1 MGGKGSWW
9 SQVSHRKLKISI
21 WVASILGDTA
31 KDALLRY
38 FRTTLISTTTYF
50 FFTELEEDSGLI
62 DGEFYFS
69 RSLIPKISMK
79 PLQVGDNV
87 QYKGG

>member
-1 MGGKGSWW
+1 
-9 SQVSHRKLKISI
+9 
-21 WVASILGDTA
+21 
-31 KDALLRY
+31 
-38 FRTTLISTTTYF
+38 
-50 FFTELEEDSGLI
+50 LEEDSGLI

-69 RSLIPKISMK
+69 RSLIPKISLK